1 VFTTLTIAVS
11 GEHGAG
17 KSTVARALAK
27 VFNLRYV
34 SAGMIFRQLAE
45 EHNKTLTEFSVMAEQ
60 DSKIDQAIDER
71 TKQEATKGNVV
82 IDAYIA
88 GWVARDLAD
97 LKIYLRAPF
106 EIRIQR
112 IAKREQRPYEEVLEE
127 TRSRE
132 ESQRR
137 RFQDFYGIDVGAI
150 QLFDLVLN
158 TAKWDARGVI
168 NICTE
173 AINTFLQN
181 TAIPAGRNE
190 AHS

>member
-1 VFTTLTIAVS
+1 MFTTLTIAVS

-45 EHNKTLTEFSVMAEQ
+45 EHDKTLAEFSKIAEQ
-60 DSKIDQAIDER
+60 DSQIDQVIDDR
-71 TKQEATKGNVV
+71 TKQEAAKGNVV

-106 EIRIQR
+106 EIRVQR
-112 IAKREQRPYEEVLEE
+112 IAEREQRPLADVREE
-127 TRSRE
+127 TLSRE

-137 RFQDFYGIDVGAI
+137 RFRDFYGIDVGAF

-158 TAKWDARGVI
+158 TAQWDARGVI

-173 AINTFLQN
+173 AINTFLRN
-181 TAIPAGRNE
+181 TSVPTSRNE
-190 AHS
+190 DS

>member
-1 VFTTLTIAVS
+1 MFTTLTIAVS

-17 KSTVARALAK
+17 KSTVAKALAM

-45 EHNKTLTEFSVMAEQ
+45 EHNKTLAEFSAMAEQ
-60 DSKIDQAIDER
+60 DSVIDRAIDDR
-71 TKQEATKGNVV
+71 TRQEAVKGNVV

-106 EIRIQR
+106 EIRVRR
-112 IAKREQRPYEEVLEE
+112 IAEREQRPYAEVLEE
-127 TRSRE
+127 TCIRE
-132 ESQRR
+132 KSQKR

-150 QLFDLVLN
+150 QLFDLVLD
-158 TAKWDARGVI
+158 TAQWDARGVVK
-168 NICTE
+168 ICTE
-173 AINTFLQN
+173 AIKTYLRNA
-181 TAIPAGRNE
+181 AITTSRNE
-190 AHS
+190 DTP